1 MQIAFILGMDLP
13 NIKGKK
19 WSGHARLWDLTTS
32 TAGRILHVVGTVN
45 SSSASLLY
53 KNISPGLNYI
63 AICSPACNSVTNR
76 LRGLQRSLNLVHYVT
91 ESLNLYLKTSVC
103 TRKLEN
109 FMKSRFNKSLNL
121 KWIHKDL
128 KSHIP
133 FLPIVDRS

>member
-1 MQIAFILGMDLP
+1 MALRPLML
-13 NIKGKK
+13 
-19 WSGHARLWDLTTS
+19 SGHADCFYIGDGPAQYKRKKVVCHVRLWDLTTS

-63 AICSPACNSVTNR
+63 AICSPARNSVTNR

-103 TRKLEN
+103 TRKLG
-109 FMKSRFNKSLNL
+109 NL
-121 KWIHKDL
+121 RKFYEIKIQQ
-128 KSHIP
+128 IP
-133 FLPIVDRS
+133 ES